1 MFEGTNFR
9 PQWRKLAVINA
20 RMLDVNRT
28 ITAVLRHLRLLAGRA
43 GQAFFP
49 VLQAAPCAAAALPT
63 CWAMS
68 DEPPPPNGGRRDE
81 VKTMGFPARPGTDR
95 RRKRDGA
102 EDNRPQLA
110 KRLSLKPK
118 TVPAP
123 PELKRDDDLR
133 LFVRPLDQLGEG
145 VMLIDA
151 DGVIAYSNPV
161 LRRIFNIPASPDG
174 RHFDEVFGRN
184 AVQGKAIYCERFYH
198 YALHADHPFSS
209 ELLIQGKKESEAYY
223 ALFLDWPLGGGV
235 YTLCVLKKI
244 GDLGSYDEDSLPPD
258 MAGESALYKQNREL
272 MRLNAQLRIENAERT
287 SVAQALRR
295 AESRYRDIFD
305 NATEGIV
312 QWTPDWRLIS
322 ANMSFARMMGFSTVN
337 ALLATVAENAF
348 HFCYSPLVEK
358 ELVAELER
366 KEQIHD
372 FNFQIV
378 RHDGTQVWASMNARK
393 VSGPDGSTSYYEAF
407 IENITVRKL
416 AEEKL
421 VYQAFHDP
429 LTGLANRALF
439 HDRLRMALRRASR
452 QPAYSFAILYLD
464 LDRFKIVNDSF
475 GHNTGDDVLC
485 HAAVSILSC
494 VREVDTVARFGGD
507 EFAILIDDMR
517 GGSMAVSLAKRIH
530 GVLSQPFKINNQE
543 ISIGASIGIVL
554 NAEQYE
560 LPEEILRDADT
571 AMYQAKADR
580 GVCFKIFSQT
590 MRQVT
595 MESVVFETD
604 LRQGLKNEEFYM
616 AYQPILDM
624 QSNRLYGFEAL
635 MRWNRRGVA
644 VGPAYFIAVAEE
656 TGLIGPLGLFMIEQ
670 VCRQVAHWKSQFGGD
685 FVTHVNISGRQLINP
700 SFAGDVESVLE
711 RTGTDPSNLL
721 FEITE
726 SVLMDRGGAC
736 IQGIK
741 QLRNLGIKFCLDDFG
756 TGFSSLSY
764 LRQLPI
770 SSIKIDR
777 SFVTDVETDPHS
789 LVILRNLLSLGQDLQ
804 LDVIVEGIERNSQ
817 KESLLSTGCRLGQG
831 FYFHRPMT
839 SENAS
844 ELLHKLR
851 YRGVV
856 SRNA

>member
-1 MFEGTNFR
+1 MHC
-9 PQWRKLAVINA
+9 A
-20 RMLDVNRT
+20 RRM
-28 ITAVLRHLRLLAGRA
+28 ARHVAG
-43 GQAFFP
+43 AFFP
-49 VLQAAPCAAAALPT
+49 CRWPEPCVAGRGPAVF
-63 CWAMS
+63 AMS
-68 DEPPPPNGGRRDE
+68 EELP
-81 VKTMGFPARPGTDR
+81 PGTEGRTVSLKNLGFSVRSGGDK
-95 RRKRDGA
+95 RRKSEDG
-102 EDNRPQLA
+102 EEKPQTA
-110 KRLSLKPK
+110 KRLTLKPK
-118 TVPAP
+118 KTSVSAMSRGNAG
-123 PELKRDDDLR
+123 L
-133 LFVRPLDQLGEG
+133 LDFTRTLEPLGEG
-145 VMLIDA
+145 ILLLDSEGI
-151 DGVIAYSNPV
+151 IAFSNPS
-161 LRRIFNIPASPDG
+161 LRRIFNITAPPDG
-174 RHFDEVFGRN
+174 RHFDEVFGKN
-184 AVQGKAIYCERFYH
+184 AVQGKARYCERFYH
-198 YALHADHPFSS
+198 YTLHAAHPLST
-209 ELLIQGKKESEAYY
+209 EILIQGKEGPEAYY
-223 ALFLDWPLGGGV
+223 TIFLDWPLNEST
-235 YTLCVLKKI
+235 YTLCSLKKI
-244 GDLGSYDEDSLPPD
+244 TDLGVCDSAPSREDC
-258 MAGESALYKQNREL
+258 SAERTLYEQNREL
-272 MRLNAQLRIENAERT
+272 IRLNAQLRIENAERT
-287 SVAQALRR
+287 AVAQALRR

-312 QWTPDWRLIS
+312 QWTPDWRLLS

-393 VSGPDGSTSYYEAF
+393 VPGPDGSTSYYEAF

-429 LTGLANRALF
+429 LTGLANRTLF

-452 QPAYSFAILYLD
+452 QPAYSFAIIYLD

-507 EFAILIDDMR
+507 EFAILMDDMR
-517 GGSMAVSLAKRIH
+517 GGSMAVALAKRIH
-530 GVLSQPFKINNQE
+530 GVLCQPFKINNQE

-580 GVCFKIFSQT
+580 GVCFKIFSQK

-616 AYQPILDM
+616 SYQPIVDM
-624 QSNRLYGFEAL
+624 RDRGLYGFEAL
-635 MRWNRRGVA
+635 LRWNRRGVA
-644 VGPAYFIAVAEE
+644 VGPAYFISVAEE

-670 VCRQVAHWKSQFGGD
+670 VCRQVGQWKVRFGNA
-685 FVTHVNISGRQLINP
+685 VTTHVNISGRQLINP
-700 SFAGDVESVLE
+700 NFSAEVESVLE
-711 RTGTDPSNLL
+711 RTGADPSNLI

-777 SFVTDVETDPHS
+777 SFVADLETDPHS
-789 LVILRNLLSLGQDLQ
+789 LVILRNLLSLGQDLS
-804 LDVIVEGIERNSQ
+804 LDVIVEGIERSSQ
-817 KESLLSTGCRLGQG
+817 KEVLLSTGCRLGQG

-844 ELLHKLR
+844 ELLHRTR
-851 YRGVV
+851 YRSV
-856 SRNA
+856 

>member
-1 MFEGTNFR
+1 MKNMIDTII
-9 PQWRKLAVINA
+9 RKIQVFAGHIGNA
-20 RMLDVNRT
+20 FLGGHENGLWPVPAGFSVFAMAGDLPPSRDKPYGMKNMGM
-28 ITAVLRHLRLLAGRA
+28 RLVSGGEKKHRQDADEENNQVAKRFKLSPKS
-43 GQAFFP
+43 FP
-49 VLQAAPCAAAALPT
+49 VV
-63 CWAMS
+63 S
-68 DEPPPPNGGRRDE
+68 SKR
-81 VKTMGFPARPGTDR
+81 TD
-95 RRKRDGA
+95 DIFHA
-102 EDNRPQLA
+102 F
-110 KRLSLKPK
+110 
-118 TVPAP
+118 T
-123 PELKRDDDLR
+123 
-133 LFVRPLDQLGEG
+133 RPLESLAEG
-145 VMLIDA
+145 ILLLDS
-151 DGVIAYSNPV
+151 DGIIAFTNPA
-161 LRRIFNIPASPDG
+161 LRRIFNVTALPDG
-174 RHFDEVFGRN
+174 RHFDEVFGKN
-184 AVQGKAIYCERFYH
+184 AIQGRAIYCERFYH
-198 YALHADHPFSS
+198 YALHAAHPLSS
-209 ELLIQGKKESEAYY
+209 EIAVQGKNGPESFY
-223 ALFLDWPLGGGV
+223 ALFLNWPADGCV
-235 YTLCVLKKI
+235 YTLCTLKRI
-244 GDLGSYDEDSLPPD
+244 EDMGVRAANGLPDTLSMERSLH
-258 MAGESALYKQNREL
+258 EQNKEL
-272 MRLNAQLRIENAERT
+272 LRLNAQLRIENAEHS

-312 QWTPDWRLIS
+312 QWTPGWRLMS

-393 VSGPDGSTSYYEAF
+393 VPAPDGSTSYYEAF

-464 LDRFKIVNDSF
+464 LDRFKIVNDTF

-494 VREVDTVARFGGD
+494 VREMDTVARFGGD
-507 EFAILIDDMR
+507 EFAILVDDMR
-517 GGSMAVSLAKRIH
+517 GGSMAVTLAKRIH
-530 GVLSQPFKINNQE
+530 SVLCQPLKINNQE

-560 LPEEILRDADT
+560 VPDDILRDADT

-580 GVCFKIFSQT
+580 GICFKIFSQK

-604 LRQGLKNEEFYM
+604 LRQGLKNEEFFM
-616 AYQPILDM
+616 AYQPIVDM
-624 QSNRLYGFEAL
+624 RNNQIYGMEAL

-656 TGLIGPLGLFMIEQ
+656 TGLIGPLGLYMIEQ
-670 VCRQVAHWKSQFGGD
+670 VCRQAAQWKTQFGSS
-685 FVTHVNISGRQLINP
+685 FITHVNISSRQLINP
-700 SFAGDVESVLE
+700 SFAGDVEAVLE
-711 RTGTDPSNLL
+711 RTGADPNCLI

-726 SVLMDRGGAC
+726 SVLMDSGGAS
-736 IQGIK
+736 IQGIR
-741 QLRNLGIKFCLDDFG
+741 QLRDLGIKFCLDDFG

-777 SFVTDVETDPHS
+777 SFVADVETDPHS
-789 LVILRNLLSLGQDLQ
+789 LVILRNLLTLGQDLY
-804 LDVIVEGIERNSQ
+804 LDVIVEGIERGSQ
-817 KESLLSTGCRLGQG
+817 KESLLSTGCRFGQG
-831 FYFHRPMT
+831 FFFYRPMT
-839 SENAS
+839 SENVG
-844 ELLHKLR
+844 ELLHRMR
-851 YRGVV
+851 Y
-856 SRNA
+856 SSAL